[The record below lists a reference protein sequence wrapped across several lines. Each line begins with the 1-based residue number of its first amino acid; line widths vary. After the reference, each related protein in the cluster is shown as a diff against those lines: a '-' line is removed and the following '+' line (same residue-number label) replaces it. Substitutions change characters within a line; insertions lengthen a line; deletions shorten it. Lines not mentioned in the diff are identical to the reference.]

1 MIPSFYHSFF
11 LACFLG
17 WAYAY
22 AAQSQYKVSI
32 EWKGRPV
39 FLARFLGVGVRLG
52 LLFAVSVCCILF
64 VGCHVETFGAGI
76 AAGYMSFVLF
86 QVVKWM

>member
-1 MIPSFYHSFF
+1 MIPSFYFSFF
-11 LACFLG
+11 LACLFG

-22 AAQSQYKVSI
+22 GAQSQYKVSI

-39 FLARFLGVGVRLG
+39 FLARFLGVGMRLG
-52 LLFAVSVCCILF
+52 LLFAVSVCCVLF
-64 VGCHVETFGAGI
+64 WGCHVEAFGAGI
-76 AAGYMSFVLF
+76 AAGYMSFVLC